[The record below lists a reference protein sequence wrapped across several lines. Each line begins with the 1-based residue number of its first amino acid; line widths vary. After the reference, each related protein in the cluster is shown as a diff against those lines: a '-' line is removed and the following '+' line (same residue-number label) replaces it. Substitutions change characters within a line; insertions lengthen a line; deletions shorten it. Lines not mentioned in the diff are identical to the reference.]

1 MKQIILASAS
11 PRRVEL
17 MKQLGTEFEVIP
29 SNVEETVDASLMP
42 HETAK
47 KLALEKASD
56 VAGKHGRGALVIGAD
71 TIVVSSGIMG
81 KPRDEVHAFE
91 MLKALQ
97 GGWHE
102 VITGI
107 AVIDSLDMRL
117 ENDYVATRVKM
128 IRMSNE
134 MIRSYIATKEPMDKA
149 GAYGIQG
156 MGAVIVEKI
165 EGCYFNVV
173 GLPLMRLSS
182 MLRSFGVKILE

>member
-29 SNVEETVDASLMP
+29 SNVEETVDDSLMP
-42 HETAK
+42 YETAK

-56 VAGKHGRGALVIGAD
+56 VAVKHGRGALVIGAD

-81 KPRDEVHAFE
+81 KPRSETHAFE

-107 AVIDSLDMRL
+107 AVIDSSDMRF

-128 IRMSNE
+128 ISMSDE

-149 GAYGIQG
+149 GSYGIQG

-173 GLPLMRLSS
+173 GLPLMRLGS
-182 MLRSFGVKILE
+182 MLSNFGVKILE